1 MLSRERQIQYLM
13 RRFGLTR
20 EEAEGLLNFEA
31 SQSQKAPQP
40 KPSVIVEER
49 KGDKDPENAVFWGV
63 VALLAGFAGLALADW
78 LLKQLSRK
86 KRRKG
91 EVEEWLV

>member
-1 MLSRERQIQYLM
+1 MLSRERQIRYLM

-31 SQSQKAPQP
+31 NQSQKTPQL

-49 KGDKDPENAVFWGV
+49 KEVKNPDDSAFWGV

-78 LLKQLSRK
+78 FLKQLSRK
-86 KRRKG
+86 KRRRE

>member
-1 MLSRERQIQYLM
+1 M

-40 KPSVIVEER
+40 KPSVIVEE
-49 KGDKDPENAVFWGV
+49 
-63 VALLAGFAGLALADW
+63 
-78 LLKQLSRK
+78 S
-86 KRRKG
+86 
-91 EVEEWLV
+91 

>member
-1 MLSRERQIQYLM
+1 VRRRKAYSTLRLVKARRRLSLSRP
-13 RRFGLTR
+13 
-20 EEAEGLLNFEA
+20 LLLR
-31 SQSQKAPQP
+31 SVRGRKTL
-40 KPSVIVEER
+40 VIVFF
-49 KGDKDPENAVFWGV
+49 GGV

-86 KRRKG
+86 KRRKE

>member
-1 MLSRERQIQYLM
+1 MYNREGQIRYLM

-20 EEAEGLLNFEA
+20 EEAEGMLNFDNRQEV
-31 SQSQKAPQP
+31 KP

-49 KGDKDPENAVFWGV
+49 KDEGDPDNAVFWGV

-78 LLKQLSRK
+78 LLKMLSRK
-86 KRRKG
+86 KRKQ
-91 EVEEWLV
+91 EETEEWLV

>member
-1 MLSRERQIQYLM
+1 M

-31 SQSQKAPQP
+31 SQNQKTPQP
-40 KPSVIVEER
+40 KPSVIVEEH
-49 KGDKDPENAVFWGV
+49 KDAKDPNDTAFWGV

-86 KRRKG
+86 KRRK
-91 EVEEWLV
+91 EEIEEWLV